1 TRHPDTHVL
10 RQADRGLGPVAER
23 LPGAH
28 APRVGVQAGGA
39 AAPGRDAAAGGKP
52 GGLSSRLFVAAVPP
66 APLRDQLAALSH
78 RHSHPGVRWL
88 PAENLHV
95 TVLFLGDVDDERI
108 EGLATSLRA
117 AAAFT
122 DPFEL
127 EITHA
132 RPAPERRPRM
142 LWALVAAS
150 EPLLRLSR
158 DMHGA
163 ARSHAPGRKPPLR
176 GF

>member
-1 TRHPDTHVL
+1 M
-10 RQADRGLGPVAER
+10 
-23 LPGAH
+23 
-28 APRVGVQAGGA
+28 
-39 AAPGRDAAAGGKP
+39 
-52 GGLSSRLFVAAVPP
+52 AAVPP
-66 APLRDQLAALSH
+66 APLRDQLAALAH
-78 RHSHPGVRWL
+78 RHAHPGVRWL

-108 EGLATSLRA
+108 DELTTSLRA

-122 DPFEL
+122 DPFQL

-158 DMHGA
+158 DMHAA

-176 GF
+176 GFAHVTLARFRSRPEGLEPIRLELAEPRFAVEQVLLIRSRLLPDGARYDALAAIPLG